1 MARIT
6 YSPTTIGG
14 KMVAEGVDYIRKGQ
28 EKLERATALM
38 NSITGGGV
46 TPAALEASTEFGVAS
61 TLGDEFYDAVNS
73 MKVTAL
79 TIAAASIADLD
90 MGD

>member
-28 EKLERATALM
+28 EKLERAVALM
-38 NSITGGGV
+38 NSLTGGGV
-46 TPAALEASTEFGVAS
+46 TTSALEASAEFGVAS
-61 TLGDEFYDAVNS
+61 TFGDEFYTAVNT
-73 MKVTAL
+73 MKVNSLVITSE
-79 TIAAASIADLD
+79 SIGDID